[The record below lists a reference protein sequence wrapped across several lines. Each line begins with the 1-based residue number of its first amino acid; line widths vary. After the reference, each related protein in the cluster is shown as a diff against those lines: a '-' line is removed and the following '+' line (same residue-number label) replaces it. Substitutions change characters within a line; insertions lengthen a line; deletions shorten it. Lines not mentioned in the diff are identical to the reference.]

1 MWGTR
6 GFGFLL
12 PLVTV
17 TLALL
22 FAEVPARETG
32 AQPIQKKGGVF
43 SRLSRTLQTGIN
55 LSNILSS
62 APVTSSVSSA
72 VEDDPEDKAADN
84 QVGPC
89 LIKLDIR
96 YCKYSEVNAK
106 LDGRACSFMRMCV
119 RNPPCACSI

>member
-1 MWGTR
+1 MWVTR
-6 GFGFLL
+6 GYGVLL
-12 PLVTV
+12 PLATV

-62 APVTSSVSSA
+62 APVASSA
-72 VEDDPEDKAADN
+72 SSAVVEDDPEDKAADN

-89 LIKLDIR
+89 LIQLNTAA
-96 YCKYSEVNAK
+96 SSV
-106 LDGRACSFMRMCV
+106 
-119 RNPPCACSI
+119 